1 VSDVR
6 YARYVFGCPSLL
18 PTKKC
23 AYSVQLSAE
32 FFNSRCFSYDAAG
45 HRSSTHCGSPPTTA
59 TVLYENKPS
68 GPTGTGAAFEWDDVT
83 LGPQYIPKLLDD
95 PELIAG
101 KHRTLLTFTSYMVSI
116 CVWVLLVLKYEIW
129 YFKLTWFQVSTPKC
143 TRTGLLLAI
152 IQWVV
157 VIPDW
162 CNWTDKLFH
171 IIS

>member
-6 YARYVFGCPSLL
+6 YAQSLFGGSSLL

-23 AYSVQLSAE
+23 AYSVQLSVE

-68 GPTGTGAAFEWDDVT
+68 GPTGSGAAFEWDDVT
-83 LGPQYIPKLLDD
+83 LGPQYVPNLLDD

-116 CVWVLLVLKYEIW
+116 CVYV
-129 YFKLTWFQVSTPKC
+129 TP
-143 TRTGLLLAI
+143 
-152 IQWVV
+152 
-157 VIPDW
+157 
-162 CNWTDKLFH
+162 LF
-171 IIS
+171 